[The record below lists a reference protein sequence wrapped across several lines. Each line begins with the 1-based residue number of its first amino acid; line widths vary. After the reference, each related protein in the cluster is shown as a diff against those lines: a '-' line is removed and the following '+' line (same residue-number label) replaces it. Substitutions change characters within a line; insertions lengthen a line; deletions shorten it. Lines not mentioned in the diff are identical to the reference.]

1 MKKIFIILFSFLFA
15 LEIKTDFGT
24 FIIDDISIEKPFLGG
39 FNKPKIQWIDWDND
53 DDNDLFV
60 LDEDGLIKYF
70 QNNGSCID
78 NQNYDCSFSLVT
90 TSFQNINNI
99 SWFYLADFDFDDDYD
114 MVTQD
119 PSNLDQLIY
128 YNNDTN
134 LLSVVGTVVEING
147 NIVSNDPVMTP
158 TFIDIDGDDDLDFF
172 TGNVLGTVTFYENV
186 GYLDNKPIFNFI
198 SDFWQEI
205 YIVGSSQRHGASAIN
220 FIDLDDDD
228 DFDLAWGDYFQQ
240 SLYIVWNV
248 GETDNPIMDINNIVT
263 QFPLNNP
270 VLTAGL
276 NMPSFTDIDNDD
288 DMDLFVTVLSGAYG
302 YQLINNFIFY
312 EKQEEFIYK
321 TSNFI
326 KTIDLLSDVNPA
338 FVDIDNDNDKDLF
351 IGTDFDPSSFPWIG
365 KVLLFENIGLDENQE
380 PIWSFVGDDYFGDDL
395 GNNLS
400 IDFGDIDNDG
410 DFDAFIGN
418 FNGTVKFFENIG
430 TEENFEFNFQEEL
443 NEIDLSGYSSPEVF
457 DINNDGDLDL
467 LIGHMSGTIIYY
479 ENIGTVNEFNFNLVS
494 ENFQEI
500 DVGFRSSISNDDID
514 NDGDI
519 DLIIGSGYQNIMH
532 YKNNSID
539 NTFIFEETNQ
549 YYFPSLGL
557 NASPEIFKNNS
568 YNGLVVGVSTGGMHY
583 LNIGD
588 YVLGDINNDQAIN
601 IYDIVILIEHIIN
614 EHIYSENFDLN
625 NDMIVNIIDIIALVD
640 LIFIRM

>member
-1 MKKIFIILFSFLFA
+1 
-15 LEIKTDFGT
+15 
-24 FIIDDISIEKPFLGG
+24 
-39 FNKPKIQWIDWDND
+39 
-53 DDNDLFV
+53 
-60 LDEDGLIKYF
+60 
-70 QNNGSCID
+70 
-78 NQNYDCSFSLVT
+78 
-90 TSFQNINNI
+90 
-99 SWFYLADFDFDDDYD
+99 

-351 IGTDFDPSSFPWIG
+351 IGTDFDPSSFPWTG